1 MYNIPNYNFYQQQPI
16 QQPAVPVNLKGR
28 PVASFEEVRAASV
41 DFDGSIFYFPDLAN
55 KRIYTKQ
62 IGMDGSAI
70 LNMYELK
77 EIPAT
82 PNMDF
87 QNFITRVEF
96 ETVVMQ
102 LREVIAN
109 NQQTEKKQP
118 IINQF

>member
-16 QQPAVPVNLKGR
+16 QQPAVQVNLKGR

-41 DFDGSIFYFPDLAN
+41 DFDGSVFYFPDLAN

-87 QNFITRVEF
+87 QNFITREEF